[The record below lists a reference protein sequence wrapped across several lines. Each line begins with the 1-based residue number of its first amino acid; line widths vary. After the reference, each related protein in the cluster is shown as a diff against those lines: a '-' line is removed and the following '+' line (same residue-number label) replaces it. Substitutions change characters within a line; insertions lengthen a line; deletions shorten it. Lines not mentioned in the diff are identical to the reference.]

1 MKYRNSLFLHKRAIC
16 AKHDGYNHCMWHISV
31 WCGMYISIAARS
43 LNSYFSSLLVFLTS
57 SFSCYTFWIC
67 AMDIWGGH
75 RSPFGDNRRRNI
87 AMTNYYIC
95 IHDIRTLQVL
105 RKIRNHSVTSFITS
119 FSMESGIRKKSF
131 LAQTQQ
137 KIIHIVTGLGK
148 LTFQLWSVCLIAV
161 IQSQCIWKVKGYVM
175 LTVVDVWLTSARLI
189 LLDAIA
195 WVMWHTERTSHG
207 ECSKE
212 KEKKER
218 RKKLNTDNLTDQI
231 D

>member
-1 MKYRNSLFLHKRAIC
+1 MCKTRRLQPLHVAHFRVVWNVYIDSSTVFEFIFFESISFLNIIILLLYILNMC
-16 AKHDGYNHCMWHISV
+16 DGYLRRAPFAIRRQPTTKHCDDKLLYMHTRHTYVTSV
-31 WCGMYISIAARS
+31 TENTQSFSNIIYYFIFNGIRNTKEIIFSTNTTKN
-43 LNSYFSSLLVFLTS
+43 NSYR
-57 SFSCYTFWIC
+57 YW
-67 AMDIWGGH
+67 A
-75 RSPFGDNRRRNI
+75 
-87 AMTNYYIC
+87 
-95 IHDIRTLQVL
+95 
-105 RKIRNHSVTSFITS
+105 
-119 FSMESGIRKKSF
+119 
-131 LAQTQQ
+131 
-137 KIIHIVTGLGK
+137 GK

>member
-1 MKYRNSLFLHKRAIC
+1 MCKTRRLQPLHVAHFRVVWNVYIDSSTVFEFIFFESISFLNIIILLLYILNMC
-16 AKHDGYNHCMWHISV
+16 DGYLRRAPFAIRRQPTTKHCDDKLLYMHTRHTYVTSV
-31 WCGMYISIAARS
+31 
-43 LNSYFSSLLVFLTS
+43 T
-57 SFSCYTFWIC
+57 
-67 AMDIWGGH
+67 
-75 RSPFGDNRRRNI
+75 
-87 AMTNYYIC
+87 
-95 IHDIRTLQVL
+95 
-105 RKIRNHSVTSFITS
+105 KIRNHSVTSFITS

-218 RKKLNTDNLTDQI
+218 RKKLNRPNWLADS
-231 D
+231 